1 MLQWTMS
8 SVARLS
14 HKNMVKWD
22 RVIKMKDVIERIL
35 AIEDPRHPSYVKY
48 PLADILIIIMCAVL
62 CGLDTLGDLVIFA
75 KSKEE
80 FFSKELGIKKIPS
93 KATFA
98 RILSMIDGKQIGEAI
113 IDVLHSRF
121 GTAGEVVAVDGKA
134 ICSTAKPE
142 YPHSTLQILSA
153 YMTSS
158 SIILAQECI
167 HEKTNEIPVFQEM
180 LTYLEVEGKTITAD
194 AMHCQRETCRRII
207 QRKGDYLFGLKENQP
222 SLLED
227 VRLFF
232 VDQSNQNDW
241 EISQTVEKN
250 AGRIEK
256 RICRKI
262 KDISWIKEHKWP
274 GLQSVFS
281 IERIVDV
288 RGHHSEETSYYIS
301 SRDVSAKQLMKLA
314 REHWKIEAMHWILD
328 VTFSEDDCR
337 FLNENAHKSMNAL
350 RKFALAVHKN
360 FLAANHK
367 KSSIKASMLSAL
379 LDTNLLLSL
388 IHFL

>member
-1 MLQWTMS
+1 MEEIR
-8 SVARLS
+8 A
-14 HKNMVKWD
+14 K
-22 RVIKMKDVIERIL
+22 L
-35 AIEDPRHPSYVKY
+35 AGIEDPRHQSYVKY

-62 CGLDTLGDLVIFA
+62 CGLDTLGDLVIYA
-75 KSKEE
+75 KNRKE
-80 FFSKELGIKKIPS
+80 FFAKELGIATIPS
-93 KATFA
+93 KATFG
-98 RILSMIDGKQIGEAI
+98 RILSMVDGKQIGEVI
-113 IDVLHSRF
+113 LDVLRSRF
-121 GTAGEVVAVDGKA
+121 GTAGEVIAVDGKA
-134 ICSTAKPE
+134 ICSTAKPGN
-142 YPHSTLQILSA
+142 PHSALQILSA

-158 SIILAQECI
+158 GITLAQESI

-180 LTYLEVEGKTITAD
+180 LTYLNIEGKTVTAD
-194 AMHCQRETCRRII
+194 AMHCQRKTCDMII

-227 VRLFF
+227 VCLFF
-232 VDQSNQNDW
+232 EDQDNQQDW
-241 EISQTVEKN
+241 ETSKTVEKN

-262 KDISWIKEHKWP
+262 KDISWLNEHKWP

-281 IERIVDV
+281 IERIVETH
-288 RGHHSEETSYYIS
+288 GHSSRETSYYIS
-301 SRDVSAKQLMKLA
+301 SRNISAKQLMELA
-314 REHWKIEAMHWILD
+314 REHWKIESMHWILD

-337 FLNENAHKSMNAL
+337 FLSENAHKSMNAL

-360 FLAANHK
+360 FLAAYRK

-379 LDTNLLLSL
+379 LDSNLLLEL

>member
-1 MLQWTMS
+1 MNMEEIRVRMS
-8 SVARLS
+8 A
-14 HKNMVKWD
+14 
-22 RVIKMKDVIERIL
+22 IK
-35 AIEDPRHPSYVKY
+35 DPRHQSYVKY
-48 PLADILIIIMCAVL
+48 ALGDILIIIMCAVL
-62 CGLDTLGDLVIFA
+62 CGLDTLGDLVIYA
-75 KSKEE
+75 KNKEE
-80 FFSKELGIKKIPS
+80 FWEKELGIEKVPS

-98 RILSMIDGKQIGEAI
+98 RILSMIDGKEIGEAI
-113 IDVLHSRF
+113 IDVLHGRF
-121 GTAGEVVAVDGKA
+121 GTAGEVIAVDGKA
-134 ICSTAKPE
+134 ICSTAKSGN
-142 YPHSTLQILSA
+142 PHSALQILSA
-153 YMTSS
+153 YVTSS
-158 SIILAQECI
+158 GIILAQESI

-180 LTYLEVEGKTITAD
+180 LTYLDVEGKTVTAD

-232 VDQSNQNDW
+232 ADQINQNEW
-241 EISQTVEKN
+241 ESSQTVEKN

-262 KDISWIKEHKWP
+262 KDISWLKEHKWP

-281 IERIVDV
+281 IERMVET
-288 RGHHSEETSYYIS
+288 RGHLSRETSYYIS
-301 SRDVSAKQLMKLA
+301 SRDASAKQLMQLA
-314 REHWKIEAMHWILD
+314 REHWKIESMHWILD

-360 FLAANHK
+360 FLAAYHK

-379 LDTNLLLSL
+379 LDSNLLLDIL
-388 IHFL
+388 HFL